1 MVSSSRCEDSSCVC
15 EAGWRGSR
23 CGEKDCDS
31 RCSFHGQCKNGTCLC
46 VAGWNGLHCTLEGCP
61 NGCSN
66 HGSCKANF
74 RGEWSCHCHPGWEG
88 PDCSVRLETRCDDG
102 YDDDQGK
109 NSPKYFLV
117 VVTTL
122 CKWLFFCFRWLFWLS
137 FSFWAAYFISGY
149 FLINNLL
156 LFILD
161 GLIDCQDPEC
171 CESSVCKSSQLCA
184 TVARPIDILLQR
196 QPPASTASFFQK
208 MRFIIEEGSLQRY
221 AKNTA
226 FNER

>member
-1 MVSSSRCEDSSCVC
+1 MVSYSRCEDSSCVC

-88 PDCSVRLETRCDDG
+88 PDCGVRLETRCDDG

-109 NSPKYFLV
+109 LTKKIGYFLV
-117 VVTTL
+117 LWRFSTSGY
-122 CKWLFFCFRWLFWLS
+122 FFCSLWLFWLILIIVLLWLQFIVFQQIRLL
-137 FSFWAAYFISGY
+137 FSLSGY
-149 FLINNLL
+149 FGYLWLL
-156 LFILD
+156 L
-161 GLIDCQDPEC
+161 
-171 CESSVCKSSQLCA
+171 VY
-184 TVARPIDILLQR
+184 VAIFLVLP
-196 QPPASTASFFQK
+196 
-208 MRFIIEEGSLQRY
+208 
-221 AKNTA
+221 
-226 FNER
+226 